1 MKSLAEMVRKRGEGM
16 HKKLETQNYKKF
28 QHRKCEFFPCHK
40 GVPDEDFNCL
50 FCYCPLYLLKDKCG
64 GNFSYA
70 HGIKDCSG
78 CTKPHDKDSFDFIMS
93 KVHLLMEGGKLDKKE
108 DTDKKEKKEHSEEDE
123 PKKDDPKNQRE

>member
-1 MKSLAEMVRKRGEGM
+1 M
-16 HKKLETQNYKKF
+16 HKKPETQHYKKF
-28 QHRKCEFFPCHK
+28 QHRNCEFFPCHK

-78 CTKPHDKDSFDFIMS
+78 CTKPHDKNSFDFVMS
-93 KVHLLMEGGKLDKKE
+93 KVPLLMEGGKL
-108 DTDKKEKKEHSEEDE
+108 
-123 PKKDDPKNQRE
+123 PKKDMCQDEADMSANVDRDRNDKNDSVD

>member
-1 MKSLAEMVRKRGEGM
+1 MGTHR
-16 HKKLETQNYKKF
+16 KLETQNYKKF
-28 QHRKCEFFPCHK
+28 QHRNCEFFPCHK

-78 CTKPHDKDSFDFIMS
+78 CTKPHDKNSFDFIMS
-93 KVHLLMEGGKLDKKE
+93 KVHLLMEGGKL
-108 DTDKKEKKEHSEEDE
+108 EKKVENGIEDKEENE
-123 PKKDDPKNQRE
+123 EVKEENKEENGKNNEENCE

>member
-1 MKSLAEMVRKRGEGM
+1 M

-28 QHRKCEFFPCHK
+28 QHRNCEFFPCHK

-78 CTKPHDKDSFDFIMS
+78 CTRPHDKNSFDFVMS
-93 KVHLLMEGGKLDKKE
+93 KVPLLMEGGKLDKKGE
-108 DTDKKEKKEHSEEDE
+108 KIEQGQTAGEKREPAHESTQGAKEGMTE
-123 PKKDDPKNQRE
+123 